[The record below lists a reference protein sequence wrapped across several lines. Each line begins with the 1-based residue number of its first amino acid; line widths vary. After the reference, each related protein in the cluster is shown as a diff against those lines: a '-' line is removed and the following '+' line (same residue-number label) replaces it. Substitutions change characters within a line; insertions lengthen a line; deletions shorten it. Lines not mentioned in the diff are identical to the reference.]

1 MGQVGGKKDK
11 LEFIKIKSF
20 HASKDIIRGFP
31 GGSVVESA
39 CQFRRLGFHLC
50 VEKIPWRR
58 KRQPIPVFFPGKSH
72 GQVSLVGY
80 SPRGLKK
87 SDTTE

>member
-1 MGQVGGKKDK
+1 MTPKAQMGQVGGKKDK

-39 CQFRRLGFHLC
+39 CQYRRHAFD
-50 VEKIPWRR
+50 P
-58 KRQPIPVFFPGKSH
+58 
-72 GQVSLVGY
+72 
-80 SPRGLKK
+80 
-87 SDTTE
+87 